1 MVVPSLIADLDSPT
15 ERNKVI
21 LWKQICRTRSLQL
34 GFDPIAKLRRR
45 EAYFKL
51 RGTLDGGFIFHSCGR
66 RAYRHQCLGG
76 KKREDFGRRTLG
88 RRRSRAES
96 RYLRRKD
103 AGVTRSCSTWMF
115 VSKLGVKVQGSM
127 YVRSSRG
134 GQLGRRTSSMR
145 RRRWTSRVSK
155 SFGLPCSPIPFGLP
169 PPWPTSLGIQ
179 CLVFAFT
186 PRLRVALEAPHAA
199 LPPLPGAAVRS

>member
-15 ERNKVI
+15 GRNKVI
-21 LWKQICRTRSLQL
+21 LWKQICRTRSSQL

-51 RGTLDGGFIFHSCGR
+51 RGTLNGGFIFHSCGR

-76 KKREDFGRRTLG
+76 KKREDYGRRTLG
-88 RRRSRAES
+88 RRAVGRRVDICGGRTLES
-96 RYLRRKD
+96 PD
-103 AGVTRSCSTWMF
+103 
-115 VSKLGVKVQGSM
+115 
-127 YVRSSRG
+127 RSSRG

-169 PPWPTSLGIQ
+169 PPWPTSLGIP

-199 LPPLPGAAVRS
+199 LPPLPGVAVRG